1 MAALIPDATAP
12 ADKRRHGRSAAGGD
26 PVLTIGKVFAWVSAL
41 LCLIPLP
48 LVFAVATS
56 KNWVNGPWTGGIT
69 FEWLVDGWE
78 RIASNFGYSL
88 RIALLVLVLD
98 LAISLP
104 AAWLLARRRFTG
116 RGLAM
121 AITTMP
127 IAVPGIALAIGLILS
142 YPTMRPSG
150 MLLVGGHVLYTA
162 PFVIATL
169 VPALGNPRI
178 REMELVAVTLGAGPL
193 RRFLT
198 ITLPA
203 IRTALLAGVILA
215 FTLSLGEFNVSF
227 FLFTPVEQPLP
238 VELYNSYITNRL
250 EVAAASTIWF
260 LLLVVPAAVV
270 LERFG
275 GAKVSSA

>member
-1 MAALIPDATAP
+1 MANSSLATETRAR
-12 ADKRRHGRSAAGGD
+12 KRTRSMAGAD
-26 PVLTIGKVFAWVSAL
+26 PVLTIGKIFAWGSAL
-41 LCLIPLP
+41 ICLLPLP

-56 KNWVNGPWTGGIT
+56 SNWVSGPW
-69 FEWLVDGWE
+69 VDGFTFTWLADGWS
-78 RIASNFGYSL
+78 RISSNFGYSL
-88 RIALLVLVLD
+88 RVALIVLFLD

-104 AAWLLARRRFTG
+104 AAWLLARRQFIG
-116 RGLAM
+116 RGIAM

-127 IAVPGIALAIGLILS
+127 IAIPGIALAIGLILS
-142 YPTMRPSG
+142 YPVMRPSG
-150 MLLVGGHVLYTA
+150 ALLIGGHILYTA
-162 PFVIATL
+162 PFMIATL
-169 VPALGNPRI
+169 VPALANPKV
-178 REMELVAVTLGAGPL
+178 REMELVAVTLGAKPI

-203 IRTALLAGVILA
+203 CRTGLLAAIILV

-260 LLLVVPAAVV
+260 LLLVVPAAVI